1 MCMSCGCGSPND
13 DHGDS
18 RNITMNDIDQAA
30 QAAGTTRDRVLQN
43 MNGGNGNQQ
52 NVASDEQSPS
62 GNVFGEGPQY
72 STDGQEQYSAQQRA
86 ASQQSQYN
94 QTPIMQTGYEQQEA
108 QQQGN
113 VLDGDDQ
120 PVPGQKVQTPGTQG
134 GTAWGQGETDLN
146 YQPPNRETPSH

>member
-18 RNITMNDIDQAA
+18 RNITLNDIDQAA

-43 MNGGNGNQQ
+43 MYGGGNQQ
-52 NVASDEQSPS
+52 NVAAGEQSPS

-72 STDGQEQYSAQQRA
+72 STDGQTLYNAQQQA
-86 ASQQSQYN
+86 ASMQSQYN
-94 QTPIMQTGYEQQEA
+94 QTPIMQTGYERQEA
-108 QQQGN
+108 EQQGQ
-113 VLDGDDQ
+113 VLEGGDK